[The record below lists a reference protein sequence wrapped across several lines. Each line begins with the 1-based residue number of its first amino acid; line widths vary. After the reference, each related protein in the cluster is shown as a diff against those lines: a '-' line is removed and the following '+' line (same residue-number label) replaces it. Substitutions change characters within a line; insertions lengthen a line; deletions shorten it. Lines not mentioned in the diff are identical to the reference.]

1 MPQSPRQRRDG
12 RALRQRAEA
21 SVQAEVSSEEE
32 VRDPASLPE
41 TLSLLHELQVH
52 QIELEM
58 QNEELRRSYAEL
70 AALQERYRNLYDLAP
85 VGYCTLSVQ
94 GIVLEANLTAATLLG
109 VPRAA
114 LVGRHFSSFV
124 PSDDQDMYFLKRQLI
139 VQSGEPLD
147 WEQRLR
153 RKDGTVIWVSIKTT
167 GLGIDQ
173 DWSQYHL
180 VFSDI
185 TEGKRAEDTIRT
197 IYTAMAQSPVS
208 IVITDLS
215 GAIEYVNP
223 KFTEMT
229 GYTAEEALG
238 QNPRILKS
246 GEAPPGHYWALWD
259 TILGG
264 GTWHGEFHNRRK
276 GGDLFWEQATISPIK
291 DNRGRITQ
299 FVAIKED
306 ITERK
311 RWEETL
317 RTSEAKWRT
326 LFEFLPVGISL
337 LDDQRRVAEFNP
349 ALGRI
354 LRLAPDR
361 LQGASYLDRTYLQA
375 DGTPLPA
382 EELPSVRAMKEGGTI
397 PPTEIGIQIE
407 DGSLIW
413 TEVAAAPLAVPGYSC
428 VITTTDITQRKQTQ
442 EGLRRSEEA
451 LAKAQRFARVGSWTW
466 HIKTN
471 RLEWSDE
478 MYRLFGIARETFS
491 GDLAEVVARAIH
503 PDDRE
508 AVEASNRSVADRGK
522 PVPLEYRII
531 LPDGTTRVVWG
542 EAGEM
547 VLDAEGRPESLSGT
561 VQDITERRAADQA
574 LRDSEARFVSMAQN
588 SPVAFYRFSRRW
600 GGIYYSPRIHDLL
613 GYTPEELLAEPLL
626 WHNAIHP
633 DDRVGVAAA
642 IDAAMISLEG
652 IDIVYR
658 IRHKSGQERWFRD
671 TATCRLEVDGDLLID
686 GVAADITERRLA
698 ELALQESNELL
709 SQFVAQSPVYAYIN
723 EVRDGQSWVLQASDN
738 HEQLIGIRGADM
750 VGKTTAEL
758 FPPALAA
765 MIDADNCAV
774 VESGQ
779 PQALEEEV
787 DGRRYFTQKF
797 PITQGGRQLLAGFTL
812 DITEREQANLLIAAS
827 REQLRVLLTRL
838 QRAQEDER
846 IRVSRIVHD
855 ELGQLLTELKLDLG
869 WLERRLSE
877 PGASPEF
884 MPLLD
889 KVMGTSELVDTT
901 IQTVQRIATELR
913 PNTLESLGFE
923 ATLRQEA
930 RRFQEHTGIPCTLS
944 TVESWPE
951 LDAETSLEVFYICRE
966 ALTNVARHAAAKS
979 VMMSLRLEAG
989 LAVLEVTDDGIGMGD
1004 LDRFGPD
1011 SLGMLGMRERAV
1023 QFGGTVAFEP
1033 NHPGG
1038 TRVIVRVPLPTSTSP
1053 EGVDR

>member
-1 MPQSPRQRRDG
+1 
-12 RALRQRAEA
+12 L
-21 SVQAEVSSEEE
+21 VQAEVSSAEE
-32 VRDPASLPE
+32 VRDPATRPE
-41 TLSLLHELQVH
+41 TLRLLHELQVH
-52 QIELEM
+52 QVELEV
-58 QNEELRRSYAEL
+58 QNEELRRSHAEMD
-70 AALQERYRNLYDLAP
+70 ALQERYRNLYDKAP

-94 GIVLEANLTAATLLG
+94 GIVMEANLTAAALLG
-109 VPRAA
+109 VSRAA

-124 PSDDQDMYFLKRQLI
+124 PSDDQDIYFLKRQLI

-153 RKDGTVIWVSIKTT
+153 RKGGTVIWVSIKTT
-167 GLGIDQ
+167 GLGTDQ
-173 DWSQYHL
+173 DCSQYRL

-185 TEGKRAEDTIRT
+185 TEGKRTEDILRT
-197 IYTAMAQSPVS
+197 LSTAMEQSPVS
-208 IVITDLS
+208 IVITDLA

-246 GEAPPGHYWALWD
+246 EEAAPGYYRELWD

-291 DNRGRITQ
+291 DTWGRITH
-299 FVAIKED
+299 FVAIKEN

-311 RWEETL
+311 QWEASL
-317 RTSEAKWRT
+317 RASEAKWRT

-349 ALGRI
+349 ALGGI

-382 EELPSVRAMKEGGTI
+382 ERLPSVRAMKEGGTI

-413 TEVAAAPLAVPGYSC
+413 TEVAAAPLDVPGYSC

-442 EGLRRSEEA
+442 EGLQRSEEA

-471 RLEWSDE
+471 LLDWSDE
-478 MYRLFGIARETFS
+478 MYRLFGLARETFS
-491 GDLAEVVARAIH
+491 GDLAEVVTRAIH
-503 PDDRE
+503 PEDRE
-508 AVEASNRSVADRGK
+508 AVEASNRSVAELGR

-542 EAGEM
+542 EAGEL

-633 DDRVGVAAA
+633 DDRTRVAAA
-642 IDAAMISLEG
+642 IDTAMATLESL
-652 IDIVYR
+652 DLVYR
-658 IRHKSGQERWFRD
+658 IRHKSGKERWFRD
-671 TATCRLEVDGDLLID
+671 TATCRLEPDGDLLID
-686 GVAADITERRLA
+686 GVAADITQRRLA

-709 SQFVAQSPVYAYIN
+709 SQFIARSPIYAYIK
-723 EVRDGQSWVLQASDN
+723 EVREGQSWILQVSEN
-738 HEQLIGIRGADM
+738 FQQLVGISSTEM
-750 VGKTTAEL
+750 VGKTMAEL
-758 FPPALAA
+758 FPAA
-765 MIDADNCAV
+765 MAAKMNADDLAV
-774 VESGQ
+774 VESGKN
-779 PQALEEEV
+779 QAFEEEL

-797 PITQGGRQLLAGFTL
+797 PILQEERALLAGFTI
-812 DITEREQANLLIAAS
+812 DITEREQTNLLIAAS

-838 QRAQEDER
+838 QQAQEDER

-869 WLERRLSE
+869 WMERRLSE

-901 IQTVQRIATELR
+901 IHAVQRIATELR

-930 RRFQEHTGIPCTLS
+930 RRFQERTGIPCTLS

-951 LDAETSLEVFYICRE
+951 LESETSLEVFYICRE
-966 ALTNVARHAAAKS
+966 ALTNVARHAAARN
-979 VMMSLRLEAG
+979 VTLALRLEAG

-1004 LDRFGPD
+1004 QDRFGPD

>member
-41 TLSLLHELQVH
+41 NLSLHELQVH
-52 QIELEM
+52 QVELEM

-197 IYTAMAQSPVS
+197 IYAAMAQSPVS

-349 ALGRI
+349 ALGHI

-491 GDLAEVVARAIH
+491 
-503 PDDRE
+503 
-508 AVEASNRSVADRGK
+508 
-522 PVPLEYRII
+522 
-531 LPDGTTRVVWG
+531 
-542 EAGEM
+542 
-547 VLDAEGRPESLSGT
+547 
-561 VQDITERRAADQA
+561 
-574 LRDSEARFVSMAQN
+574 
-588 SPVAFYRFSRRW
+588 
-600 GGIYYSPRIHDLL
+600 
-613 GYTPEELLAEPLL
+613 
-626 WHNAIHP
+626 
-633 DDRVGVAAA
+633 
-642 IDAAMISLEG
+642 
-652 IDIVYR
+652 
-658 IRHKSGQERWFRD
+658 
-671 TATCRLEVDGDLLID
+671 
-686 GVAADITERRLA
+686 
-698 ELALQESNELL
+698 
-709 SQFVAQSPVYAYIN
+709 
-723 EVRDGQSWVLQASDN
+723 
-738 HEQLIGIRGADM
+738 
-750 VGKTTAEL
+750 
-758 FPPALAA
+758 
-765 MIDADNCAV
+765 
-774 VESGQ
+774 
-779 PQALEEEV
+779 
-787 DGRRYFTQKF
+787 
-797 PITQGGRQLLAGFTL
+797 
-812 DITEREQANLLIAAS
+812 
-827 REQLRVLLTRL
+827 
-838 QRAQEDER
+838 
-846 IRVSRIVHD
+846 
-855 ELGQLLTELKLDLG
+855 
-869 WLERRLSE
+869 
-877 PGASPEF
+877 
-884 MPLLD
+884 
-889 KVMGTSELVDTT
+889 
-901 IQTVQRIATELR
+901 
-913 PNTLESLGFE
+913 
-923 ATLRQEA
+923 
-930 RRFQEHTGIPCTLS
+930 
-944 TVESWPE
+944 
-951 LDAETSLEVFYICRE
+951 
-966 ALTNVARHAAAKS
+966 
-979 VMMSLRLEAG
+979 
-989 LAVLEVTDDGIGMGD
+989 
-1004 LDRFGPD
+1004 
-1011 SLGMLGMRERAV
+1011 
-1023 QFGGTVAFEP
+1023 
-1033 NHPGG
+1033 
-1038 TRVIVRVPLPTSTSP
+1038 
-1053 EGVDR
+1053 

>member
-1 MPQSPRQRRDG
+1 M
-12 RALRQRAEA
+12 
-21 SVQAEVSSEEE
+21 QAEVSSAEE
-32 VRDPASLPE
+32 VRDPATRPE
-41 TLSLLHELQVH
+41 TLRLLHELQVH
-52 QIELEM
+52 QVELEM
-58 QNEELRRSYAEL
+58 QNEELRRSHAEMD
-70 AALQERYRNLYDLAP
+70 ALQERYRNLYDKAP

-94 GIVLEANLTAATLLG
+94 GIVMEANLTAAALLG

-167 GLGIDQ
+167 GLGTDQ
-173 DWSQYHL
+173 DWSQYRL

-185 TEGKRAEDTIRT
+185 TEGKRTEDTLRT
-197 IYTAMAQSPVS
+197 LSTAMEQSPVS
-208 IVITDLS
+208 IVITNLA

-229 GYTAEEALG
+229 GYTAEEAMG

-246 GEAPPGHYWALWD
+246 DEAAPGYYRELLD

-276 GGDLFWEQATISPIK
+276 GGELFWEQATISPIK
-291 DNRGRITQ
+291 DTWGRITH

-311 RWEETL
+311 QWDASL
-317 RTSEAKWRT
+317 RASEAKWRT

-349 ALGRI
+349 ALGSI

-375 DGTPLPA
+375 DGTVMPA
-382 EELPSVRAMKEGGTI
+382 EGLPSVRAMKEGGAI
-397 PPTEIGIQIE
+397 PPIEIGIQIE

-413 TEVAAAPLAVPGYSC
+413 TEVAAAPLDVPGYSC

-442 EGLRRSEEA
+442 EGLQRSEEA

-471 RLEWSDE
+471 LLDWSDE
-478 MYRLFGIARETFS
+478 MYRLFGLARETFS
-491 GDLAEVVARAIH
+491 GDLAEVVTRAIH
-503 PDDRE
+503 PEDRE
-508 AVEASNRSVADRGK
+508 AVEASNRSVAELGR

-547 VLDAEGRPESLSGT
+547 VLDAEGRPESLSGI

-600 GGIYYSPRIHDLL
+600 GGIYYSPRIQDLL
-613 GYTPEELLAEPLL
+613 GYTPEELLAEPMRWYNSIQPEDIPMVESAL
-626 WHNAIHP
+626 
-633 DDRVGVAAA
+633 AAA
-642 IDAAMISLEG
+642 QTRLDSFDL
-652 IDIVYR
+652 VYR
-658 IRHKSGQERWFRD
+658 IRHKAGHERWFKD
-671 TATCRLEVDGDLLID
+671 TGTCRLEPDGDLIID
-686 GVAADITERRLA
+686 GVVLDITDRRRA
-698 ELALQESNELL
+698 QVALQESNELL
-709 SQFVAQSPVYAYIN
+709 SHFISQSPVFAYIK
-723 EVRDGQSWVLQASDN
+723 EVAPGCSRVVQASN
-738 HEQLIGIRGADM
+738 NFVQMLGIAGPDM
-750 VGKTTAEL
+750 IGKTMDQL
-758 FPPALAA
+758 FPAEMAA
-765 MIDADNCAV
+765 KMTADDWAV
-774 VESGQ
+774 VTSGKGLE
-779 PQALEEEV
+779 LEESFA
-787 DGRRYFTQKF
+787 DRSYYTLKF
-797 PITQGGRQLLAGFTL
+797 PIVQQDKTLLAGFSI
-812 DITEREQANLLIAAS
+812 DITEREQSKQIIADS
-827 REQLRVLLTRL
+827 YQQLRLLLAKL

-846 IRVSRIVHD
+846 IRVSREVHD
-855 ELGQLLTELKLDLG
+855 DLGQLLTELKLELG

-877 PGASPEF
+877 EDLPPSFA
-884 MPLLD
+884 PLLD
-889 KVMGTSELVDTT
+889 KVMGTSELADTIT
-901 IQTVQRIATELR
+901 KSVQRIAADLR
-913 PNTLESLGFE
+913 PNTLESLGLE
-923 ATLRQEA
+923 AALEQET
-930 RRFQEHTGIPCTLS
+930 RRFQERTGLPCALAVAPDWPVLGAGLA
-944 TVESWPE
+944 VE
-951 LDAETSLEVFYICRE
+951 LFYICRE
-966 ALTNVARHAAAKS
+966 ALTNVTRHAQASRVYIRLHCDGAA
-979 VMMSLRLEAG
+979 
-989 LAVLEVTDDGIGMGD
+989 AVLVVADDGRGITAAEVEA
-1004 LDRFGPD
+1004 P
-1011 SLGMLGMRERAV
+1011 SALGLLGMRERANR
-1023 QFGGTVAFEP
+1023 FGGTITFEP
-1033 NHPGG
+1033 DQPRG
-1038 TRVIVRVPLPTSTSP
+1038 TRVIVRVPLPTSTNP